1 MARDM
6 KISDETADVQGDA
19 TAALY
24 NGGYLRIYES
34 GVAGIPATANTALT
48 TQTLLAEPRFAN
60 PAIASS
66 MNGVLTANP
75 MIADSSANASATT
88 GANFYRT
95 FRSDGTTV
103 ISQGTVGAVGS
114 SSDCELN
121 SVMIAAGAE
130 VSVTSFTHTIP
141 KSA

>member
-1 MARDM
+1 MAHDM

-24 NGGYLRIYES
+24 NDGYLRIYE
-34 GVAGIPATANTALT
+34 GAVPATANTALT
-48 TQTLLAEPRFAN
+48 TQVLLAEPRFAN

-66 MNGVLTANP
+66 VNGVLTANP

-88 GANFYRT
+88 GADFYRT
-95 FRSDGTTV
+95 FRLDGTTV
-103 ISQGTVGAVGS
+103 ISQGTVGPVGS
-114 SSDCELN
+114 GSDCELN

>member
-1 MARDM
+1 MAHDV
-6 KISDETADVQGDA
+6 KISDETVDVQGDA
-19 TAALY
+19 TATLF
-24 NGGYLRIYES
+24 NNGYLRLYES
-34 GVAGIPATANTALT
+34 GAAGVPATANTALT
-48 TQTLLAEPRFAN
+48 TQVLLAEPRFA
-60 PAIASS
+60 ATGIATSV
-66 MNGVLTANP
+66 NGVLTANALT
-75 MIADSSANASATT
+75 ADSSANASATT

-103 ISQGTVGAVGS
+103 ISQGTVGTVGS